1 MKNINSII
9 VLFFYAIQLAAQS
22 YFPVGTWRDHLPY
35 SNFQEFAILNDI
47 LYSSTPYSIIEL
59 NQSTNEL
66 KKYSKVN
73 GLSDIGISSIAANES
88 QKTLVIGY
96 ESSNID
102 LIKDGQIINFPAI
115 LNSNITGD
123 KSIYEMVCSERY
135 VYVCTGFGI
144 VVIDLNR
151 VEVKDTYIIGPNSSQ
166 IKINDVHINSD
177 SIFALTEIGIKA
189 ASLSNN
195 FLTDPNSWINI
206 PIPNGL
212 SLEKLEDYEDDFLLF
227 GEQKV
232 IFKYISGK
240 WDTLINDSLK
250 VLRNVRYL
258 DNKLITCNDFNISI
272 YDFDLNIIETIYAY
286 DGVMGLEPNDVYYS
300 NNFYWVADNKK
311 GFRKVY
317 NSWQSETVIDD
328 GPYTN
333 DVFHL
338 SFGNDKLYISA
349 GRVYGSAWNES
360 YNWKGIYEKSESS
373 WKIYNRKTVPI
384 MEDQIDTITDI
395 IWVTPDKVSEEK
407 FYASS
412 FSGGLLLFENG
423 DFTERYSYYNSSLQ
437 PRNGTNSNRVYVSS
451 TDFDKEGNLWIANPF
466 TLSPLSVKTTD
477 GEWKSF
483 YCGSQASNSLCTDL
497 IVDSYYGNIYMVIKG
512 VGVLVYDFNQT
523 PLDVNDDQYK
533 IIGTGEGSGSLP
545 SSQVNTLA
553 IDNDG
558 DLWIGTDLGPV
569 VFYNTHSI
577 FNDVTYDVQKILIDT
592 GGVLQYLLEN
602 ENITDILIDG
612 ANRKWISTNGG
623 GLFLMS
629 EDGTQTIFNLSKFN
643 SPLFS
648 NNINSLAMDHSSG
661 ELFIGTDKGVVG
673 YRSTA
678 TSPSFLYNEL
688 KVFPNPVRPDYNGAI
703 AINGMLENSEV
714 KITNSNGILVKTLIS
729 DGGQA
734 IWYGKNEFNE
744 SVKTGI
750 YYIFATS
757 EDGTSNAKS
766 KILIIR

>member
-47 LYSSTPYSIIEL
+47 VYSSTPYSLIEI
-59 NQSTNEL
+59 NQTTNEII
-66 KKYSKVN
+66 KHSKVN
-73 GLSDIGISSIAANES
+73 GLSEIGISSIAANTL
-88 QKTLVIGY
+88 QNTLVVAY

-102 LIKDGQIINFPAI
+102 LVKEDQIINFPAI

-151 VEVKDTYIIGPNSSQ
+151 TEVKDTYIIGPNSSQ
-166 IKINDVHINSD
+166 IKINDVYINSD
-177 SIFALTEIGIKA
+177 SIFALTEFGIKA
-189 ASLSNN
+189 ASLSNL
-195 FLTDPNSWINI
+195 FLSDPNSWTDI
-206 PIPNGL
+206 PTPLNFL
-212 SLEKLEDYEDDFLLF
+212 AKNLEDYGNDFLAYNDNGTIL
-227 GEQKV
+227 
-232 IFKYISGK
+232 KYSYGN
-240 WDTLINDSLK
+240 WDTLINNPHQNFS
-250 VLRNVRYL
+250 NVRFY
-258 DNKLITCNDFNISI
+258 DNKLMICNEANLTVLDTNLDTVIKIFSYSGNNGI
-272 YDFDLNIIETIYAY
+272 N
-286 DGVMGLEPNDVYYS
+286 PNDIYFD
-300 NNFYWVADNKK
+300 NEFYWLADENN
-311 GFRKVY
+311 GIRKVY
-317 NSWQSETVIDD
+317 NNWSSEEVINQ

-333 DVFHL
+333 DVFQM
-338 SFGNDKLYISA
+338 SFGNDKLYIST
-349 GRVYGSAWNES
+349 GRVYGSAWSES

-373 WKIYNRKTVPI
+373 WKMYNRKTVPI
-384 MEDQIDTITDI
+384 MADQIDTISDI
-395 IWVTPDKVSEEK
+395 IWVTADEASDEN

-423 DFTERYSYYNSSLQ
+423 DLNERYSYYNSSLQ

-451 TDFDKEGNLWIANPF
+451 TDFDKEGNLWVANPF

-497 IVDSYYGNIYMVIKG
+497 IVDSDYGNIYMVIKG

-523 PLDVNDDQYK
+523 PLEVNDDQYK

-577 FNDVTYDVQKILIDT
+577 FNDLTYDVQKILIDT

-612 ANRKWISTNGG
+612 ANRKWISTDGG

-629 EDGTQTIFNLSKFN
+629 EDGTQTILNLSKFN

-744 SVKTGI
+744 PVKTGI